1 MSSTQGL
8 MIISKAGEGSGSR
21 AVKFKLLPALGRALL
36 SSPSQCS
43 TALLGEVR
51 LAMAPAPLP
60 DSICCP
66 WESLCLIHANPSPG
80 LHGPNSAAP
89 GAPLGPALSPLLAPH
104 GLRVSLCLGIC
115 LNLTQKCSGTTSV
128 PAVPLASSGCPQD
141 CCALAGL
148 QVKSRSWYIPASGV
162 TGWMK
167 CPWEFCLQN
176 SLKGEAAQ

>member
-21 AVKFKLLPALGRALL
+21 AVKFKLLPALGHALL

-51 LAMAPAPLP
+51 LALAPAPLP

-80 LHGPNSAAP
+80 LHEPNSAAP

-128 PAVPLASSGCPQD
+128 PAVPLASSGVPTGLLCSGR
-141 CCALAGL
+141 AAGEEQEL
-148 QVKSRSWYIPASGV
+148 VH
-162 TGWMK
+162 TGLWGDRMEEMPMGILPPK
-167 CPWEFCLQN
+167 FP
-176 SLKGEAAQ
+176 KG